1 MELNIINKTNNEL
14 EVEFRGESHTL
25 LNLLKDLM
33 IKDDRVEVAF
43 YDMKHVS
50 ISEPILYI
58 KTDGT
63 DPILILKETA
73 AIIVTQ
79 CDEFI
84 EVFSKAVNA

>member
-25 LNLLKDLM
+25 LNLLKDLL

-58 KTDGT
+58 KTYGT
-63 DPILILKETA
+63 DPILILKEVA

-84 EVFSKAVNA
+84 EVFSKAANA

>member
-25 LNLLKDLM
+25 LNLLKDLL

>member
-14 EVEFRGESHTL
+14 EVELRGETHTL
-25 LNLLKDLM
+25 LNLLKDLL
-33 IKDDRVEVAF
+33 IKDERVEAAF

-50 ISEPILYI
+50 ISDPILYI

-63 DPILILKETA
+63 DPIMILKETA
-73 AIIVTQ
+73 AIIVAQ

-84 EVFSKAVNA
+84 EVFGKAVNA